1 MFTYYR
7 KEKNSIIFTWLYIL
21 AGPTEVHWP
30 LSFSVKNIDLQSC
43 TPEFQSCLWDW
54 ASCLSILI
62 LSFSICSADVITLS
76 CTLIGIKSGT

>member
-7 KEKNSIIFTWLYIL
+7 KEKNSIIFMWLYIL

-30 LSFSVKNIDLQSC
+30 LTFSVKNMDLQSC
-43 TPEFQSCLWDW
+43 TPEFQSCLWGW

-62 LSFSICSADVITLS
+62 LGFSICSADVITLS
-76 CTLIGIKSGT
+76 CTRIRIKSGT